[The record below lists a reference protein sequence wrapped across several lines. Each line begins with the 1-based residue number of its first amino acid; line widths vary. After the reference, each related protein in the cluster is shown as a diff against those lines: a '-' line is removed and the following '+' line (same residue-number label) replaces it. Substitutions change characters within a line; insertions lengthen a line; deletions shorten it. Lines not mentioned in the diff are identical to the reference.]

1 MPRGGGRGGSMA
13 QLTPKQQDYID
24 NFEVNASGYFY
35 KSPDGISRKII
46 GECFRK
52 ITKEIRTKGGSSLVN
67 IIRHKFDDF
76 DSRASLLV
84 FSYDNIPTFLSNL
97 SITPIPQEKLIGYLL
112 VIEIENYIV
121 LLYRHVSSLKTLHS
135 DLTPIQTSKLA
146 GSVLS
151 DDSRFIQLKMTN
163 SLLVSD
169 AIRNKSFEG
178 KNLSN
183 SLPRYNVGNS
193 VVKTTKIQRPDQTVS
208 ISFSTSHLSKL
219 GCKVTINELCAW
231 CRSIIDFIKNPYDIS
246 KTMLNSFA
254 HAVNWSDLKDLLVP
268 KYLFIDFY
276 ELLNLVEREG
286 RTLLYRKEDDSLV
299 EIEISKLLEK
309 YLDPFELVSE
319 QNDTNQFNVKK
330 LANQLYVQKSD
341 TALSLKSKG
350 KISRLCLSDEY
361 EKKEGLISYINRKK
375 CYLIG
380 FDEINYTYTNAQ
392 LYHDASILENLD
404 SILDIFEPHDN
415 FVGVVT
421 EKGNINNETT
431 DFEESSMFNQVE
443 KLYKDD
449 DTITHIVCDDL
460 GNEYADHIVIGN
472 NKIIYVHSKCYAVLK
487 SLSASALQVVIG
499 QALKNIGNIRDGV
512 INKKVESW
520 RNKKYSNTAIPV
532 CRKGDINS
540 LENAYQK
547 VLKSPNGIQEVC
559 LAINFI
565 SKQQLK
571 EAFDKLKNQE
581 PINQKGNVV
590 QLIWLLSSFILACK
604 EADMKCRI
612 LCRP

>member
-1 MPRGGGRGGSMA
+1 MA

-121 LLYRHVSSLKTLHS
+121 LLYRHVPSLKTLHS

-330 LANQLYVQKSD
+330 LASQLYVQKSD

-350 KISRLCLSDEY
+350 KIGRLYLSDEN

-404 SILDIFEPHDN
+404 SILDIFEPHES
-415 FVGVVT
+415 FVGVIT
-421 EKGNINNETT
+421 EKGEITNEMT
-431 DFEESSMFNQVE
+431 DFAEISMFNQVE

-449 DTITHIVCDDL
+449 NTITHIVCDDL

-472 NKIIYVHSKCYAVLK
+472 NKIIYIHSKCESKLK
-487 SLSASALQVVIG
+487 SLSASTLQVVIG
-499 QALKNIGNIRDGV
+499 QALKNIGNIRNGIID
-512 INKKVESW
+512 KKVESW
-520 RNKKYSNTAIPV
+520 RDRNYSNSSIPL
-532 CRKGDINS
+532 CRKGELDS
-540 LENAYQK
+540 FESTYRG

-559 LAINFI
+559 LAVNFI
-565 SKQQLK
+565 SKRELQMALEQISLQQPV
-571 EAFDKLKNQE
+571 Q
-581 PINQKGNVV
+581 QKGFVI
-590 QLIWLLSSFILACK
+590 QLIWLLSGFILACK
-604 EADMKCRI
+604 EASINCKI

>member
-1 MPRGGGRGGSMA
+1 MA
-13 QLTPKQQDYID
+13 KITLKQQDYID
-24 NFEVNASGYFY
+24 NFEINASGYFY
-35 KSPDGISRKII
+35 KSPDGISRKVIE
-46 GECFRK
+46 ECFRK

-67 IIRHKFDDF
+67 IIRYKFDDF
-76 DSRASLLV
+76 DSQASLLV

-97 SITPIPQEKLIGYLL
+97 RITPIPQEKLIGYLL

-121 LLYRHVSSLKTLHS
+121 LLYRHVPSLKTLS
-135 DLTPIQTSKLA
+135 TDLTPIQTSKLA

-163 SLLVSD
+163 SSLVSD
-169 AIRNKSFEG
+169 AIKNKSFEG

-183 SLPRYNVGNS
+183 SLPRYNLGNS
-193 VVKTTKIQRPDQTVS
+193 VVKTTKIQKSNQTIS

-219 GCKVTINELCAW
+219 GCKVTINELCTW
-231 CRSIIDFIKNPYDIS
+231 CRSIIDLIENPYDIS

-254 HAVNWSDLKDLLVP
+254 HAVNWSDLKNQLVP

-276 ELLNLVEREG
+276 ELLNLMEREG
-286 RTLLYRKEDDSLV
+286 RTLLYRNEDNSFV
-299 EIEISKLLEK
+299 KIEIPKLLEK
-309 YLDPFELVSE
+309 YSVPLELVSE
-319 QNDTNQFNVKK
+319 QNDTNQFNVPK
-330 LANQLYVQKSD
+330 LANQLYVQQSD

-350 KISRLCLSDEY
+350 KIGRLYLSDVNERR
-361 EKKEGLISYINRKK
+361 EGLISYINRKK

-404 SILDIFEPHDN
+404 SMLDIFEPHDS
-415 FVGVVT
+415 FAGVVT
-421 EKGNINNETT
+421 EKGKINNEMT
-431 DFEESSMFNQVE
+431 DFEESSMFYQVE

-449 DTITHIVCDDL
+449 KTITHVVCDDL

-472 NKIIYVHSKCYAVLK
+472 NKIIYVHSKCYSKLK
-487 SLSASALQVVIG
+487 SLSASALHVVIG

-520 RNKKYSNTAIPV
+520 RDKNYASSSISL
-532 CRKGDINS
+532 CRKGELDS
-540 LENAYQK
+540 FESTYRS

-559 LAINFI
+559 LAVNFI
-565 SKQQLK
+565 SKR
-571 EAFDKLKNQE
+571 ELKNALDQIRVQQ
-581 PINQKGNVV
+581 PVQQKGSVI
-590 QLIWLLSSFILACK
+590 QLIWLLSGFILACK
-604 EADMKCRI
+604 EASINCKI